1 MLRDNL
7 EGLIEPI
14 AAREPR
20 LSRYAPVSCN
30 RHRTIDP
37 HALKIPA
44 PKGRN
49 LPQRRTSLLHF
60 TLSQDS
66 CGGSFFRVLHKSDSF
81 IPARFLTPFSS
92 SG

>member
-60 TLSQDS
+60 TLSQDRS
-66 CGGSFFRVLHKSDSF
+66 PCLGSPLGAKFD
-81 IPARFLTPFSS
+81 
-92 SG
+92 